1 MTSESRSAASG
12 INRAKSRGP
21 ITAAGRE
28 KSSRNSLKH
37 GFTSENMVVLACAN
51 SDEFE
56 EVLNEYVAT
65 YLPTNPAQRRLVT
78 AMVAANWRIRRLWTV
93 ETALFNQ
100 EMFRRYSESDPVAPA
115 TTEFLLALTFRNLAD
130 ESLSLALCSRY
141 ESRLHRMHGRAYDTL
156 HGLRSGPKKKVRN
169 EAILAPQ
176 KWS

>member
-1 MTSESRSAASG
+1 MTSESRSAASR
-12 INRAKSRGP
+12 INGAKSRGP
-21 ITAAGRE
+21 VTAAGRE

-37 GFTSENMVVLACAN
+37 GFTSENMVVLACES
-51 SDEFE
+51 SDEFD

-65 YLPTNPAQRRLVT
+65 YLPTSPAQRRLVN

-130 ESLSLALCSRY
+130 DSRSLALCSRY

-156 HGLRSGPKKKVRN
+156 RELQRSSPEEKKDETNPGLTP
-169 EAILAPQ
+169 
-176 KWS
+176 